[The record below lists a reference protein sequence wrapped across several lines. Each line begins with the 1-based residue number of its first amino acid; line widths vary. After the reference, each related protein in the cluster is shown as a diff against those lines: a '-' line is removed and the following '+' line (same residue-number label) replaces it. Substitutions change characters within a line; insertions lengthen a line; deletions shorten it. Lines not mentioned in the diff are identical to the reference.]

1 MVMKN
6 RVASL
11 VAPVLAVTA
20 LVGGPKAAQAQAL
33 VPAEELVLSNGFRA
47 ILHIDKRQPVVFV
60 MMQYN
65 VGSRHEDPS
74 RTGLTHVVQR
84 LMFYGSDHMLP
95 YSPWWYMAR
104 AGARTMTSK
113 ANYDYS
119 QYYQTVPR
127 ENLAAV
133 LWMESDRLGFP
144 ALSAPQL
151 DDERR
156 TVKSERRE
164 HVETTPYGRVDEA
177 VLKAVFPVGH
187 PYHHLM
193 TGEQEHLDGI
203 TLRHA
208 KEFFATHYDP
218 ANVTLV
224 LSGDVDLAAAAAL
237 VRKYFG
243 TLPTRRKTPIAPVAT
258 GDQVVPVRTQEVRVQ
273 EVETVAKDPALRLG
287 WAVPGQCAANFAAG
301 QILEHILSRGRSGR
315 LSGHK
320 RASEDQIDFEVSL
333 RPMTMTSQF
342 TVHVFA
348 TQAAKLEIGR
358 ELVERELVDIA
369 DRGVSDQELAAAK
382 TWRRHV
388 FVSSLQEVDEKA
400 QLLLDSQQC
409 FGSANATGKLL
420 ERYEK
425 VRSEDVQAYV
435 KSYLQPSQRVT
446 GYAIPAKESGAKK

>member
-11 VAPVLAVTA
+11 VAPVLAVVA
-20 LVGGPKAAQAQAL
+20 LFGSPKAVQAQAL

-60 MMQYN
+60 MMRYN

-74 RTGLTHVVQR
+74 QTGLAHLFEH
-84 LMFYGSDHMLP
+84 LMFYGSDHLLP
-95 YSPWWYMAR
+95 YSFWWYMAK
-104 AGARTMTSK
+104 AGARGMNGTTGH
-113 ANYDYS
+113 DDTR
-119 QYYQTVPR
+119 YYQTVPR
-127 ENLAAV
+127 DNLEAA

-144 ALSAPQL
+144 ALSALQL
-151 DDERR
+151 GDERR
-156 TVKSERRE
+156 IVKSEWRE
-164 HVETTPYGRVDEA
+164 RIETSPYGRVFEA
-177 VLKAVFPVGH
+177 VQKAVFPFGH
-187 PYHHLM
+187 PYHHLVS
-193 TGEQEHLDGI
+193 GEQEHLDDI
-203 TLRHA
+203 TLAQA

-224 LSGDVDLAAAAAL
+224 LSGDIDLGAASAL
-237 VRKYFG
+237 IRKYFG
-243 TLPTRRKTPIAPVAT
+243 TLPTRRKTPSGPVAR
-258 GDQVVPVRTQEVRVQ
+258 GDQAVPVRTQEVRIQ
-273 EVETVAKDPALRLG
+273 EVELVAKDPALRLG
-287 WAVPGQCAANFAAG
+287 WAVPGQCAAHFAAG
-301 QILEHILSRGRSGR
+301 QILEHILSRGRVGR
-315 LSGHK
+315 LSGNK
-320 RASEDQIDFEVSL
+320 RALEDQIDLGVSIL
-333 RPMTMTSQF
+333 PLTMASLF
-342 TVHVFA
+342 TVQVHA
-348 TQAAKLEIGR
+348 TQAAKLETGR